1 MWTNSAY
8 AVGISVSFRRYK
20 KDKNIRLNLTP
31 MTIIEF
37 FGKCKKINVINA
49 FISLNIMDL

>member
-1 MWTNSAY
+1 
-8 AVGISVSFRRYK
+8 
-20 KDKNIRLNLTP
+20 

-49 FISLNIMDL
+49 FYFIKYYGLLDFPCRGQSIMIMLFMIIV